1 MKHLVLTIHKNYVS
15 YRMGNRCGSHP
26 CSSNDPPQKVVDFLV
41 KLINPSSHEII

>member
-1 MKHLVLTIHKNYVS
+1 MKHLVLTIHEKYVS

-26 CSSNDPPQKVVDFLV
+26 CSSNDSPQKAIDFLV